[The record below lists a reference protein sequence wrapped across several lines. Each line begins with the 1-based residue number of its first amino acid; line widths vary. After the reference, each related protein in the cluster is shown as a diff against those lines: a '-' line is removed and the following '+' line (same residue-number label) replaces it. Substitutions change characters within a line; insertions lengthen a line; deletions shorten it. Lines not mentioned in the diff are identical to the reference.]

1 MLSREMNETLKH
13 AIRNHIEVALITVTQ
28 HTDQQYLGRKTI
40 LWTNGEYFSE
50 HADGDV
56 FVREIVKQC
65 LPFLQSHTTKAI
77 TFHWNASPVECF
89 IEVLTPPNHLIVAG
103 AGHIAEPVVTIGAM
117 LGFAV
122 TVIDDRREFAQKMK
136 FPDADEVVCQPFLD
150 YFRSVP
156 LTEKTYILLITR
168 GHQFDVM
175 SLRELL
181 QRRERPA
188 YIGMIGSKR
197 RISGVFSQLKE
208 DFPDETFDSIY
219 SPVGLDLGAQ
229 TPTEIAVSIMAEILK
244 VKNGG
249 SGQSLN
255 ESLKRYAKT
264 RFSER
269 RSTS

>member
-1 MLSREMNETLKH
+1 MLSQKMNEKLQY
-13 AIRNHIEVALITVTQ
+13 AIDHHMEVALVTVTK
-28 HTDQQYLGRKTI
+28 HSDVAYLGYKVI
-40 LWTNGEYFSE
+40 VWPDGEYFSD
-50 HADGDV
+50 HKGDDV

-65 LPFLQSHTTKAI
+65 LPLLQAHTTKAI
-77 TFHWNASPVECF
+77 TFTWGTKSVECF
-89 IEVLTPPNHLIVAG
+89 VEVLAAPSQLIVAG
-103 AGHIAEPVVTIGAM
+103 AGHIAEPVVKIGAM
-117 LGFAV
+117 LGFYV
-122 TVIDDRREFAQKMK
+122 TVIDDRQAFAQEEK
-136 FPDADEVVCQPFLD
+136 FPNADEIVCQPFLD

-181 QRRERPA
+181 QRNERPA

-197 RISGVFSQLKE
+197 RIAGVFTQLKE
-208 DFPDETFDSIY
+208 DFPKETFDAIY

-229 TPTEIAVSIMAEILK
+229 TPAEIAVSIMAEILK

-249 SGQSLN
+249 TGRPLH

-264 RFSER
+264 RFTER
-269 RSTS
+269 V